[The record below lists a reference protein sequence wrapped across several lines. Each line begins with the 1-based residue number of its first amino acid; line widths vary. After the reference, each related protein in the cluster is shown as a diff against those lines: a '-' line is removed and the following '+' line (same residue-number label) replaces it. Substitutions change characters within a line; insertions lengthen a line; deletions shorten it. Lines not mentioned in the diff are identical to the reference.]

1 MRLSQYDNFMVLH
14 NHNSNDDNYSYVWPI
29 TELKQKSCNIGLT
42 YNLVILRILSWQ
54 TQNLI
59 KTCQTNVHSMTIAN
73 FHTTVLYIA
82 ATFVLFIHIL
92 NCFVNKCTNLYF
104 RSSAEL
110 IYKEVMNFEE
120 RTKNGVVKGQPSP
133 SGTLSA

>member
-42 YNLVILRILSWQ
+42 VQFSNIKDSVLTDTKFDKNLSNKCTQYDDRQLSHRSFVY
-54 TQNLI
+54 
-59 KTCQTNVHSMTIAN
+59 CCN
-73 FHTTVLYIA
+73 FI
-82 ATFVLFIHIL
+82 LFIHIL